1 MIYFY
6 KVIQELDSL
15 ILYSQA
21 LLGVPSCS
29 PSIDVNAHNS
39 VPSVG
44 VGQSN
49 NASAQMNPGS
59 ITPTPNSSEVSMS
72 PILTGIV
79 VESKGQIK
87 VSLELDHDLVPVK
100 RLKLPSNYV

>member
-15 ILYSQA
+15 ILYSHA

-49 NASAQMNPGS
+49 NAFAQITPGS
-59 ITPTPNSSEVSMS
+59 STPAPNSSEVDTS

-79 VESKGQIK
+79 VNSQGQLK

-100 RLKLPSNYV
+100 TLKLPGNYV

>member
-21 LLGVPSCS
+21 LLGVPSSS
-29 PSIDVNAHNS
+29 PSIDVNAPNS

-44 VGQSN
+44 VGQYN
-49 NASAQMNPGS
+49 NASSQT
-59 ITPTPNSSEVSMS
+59 TPESSTAAPNSSEVDMS
-72 PILTGIV
+72 PILTCIV
-79 VESKGQIK
+79 VNSKGQLK

-100 RLKLPSNYV
+100 TLKLPGNYV

>member
-6 KVIQELDSL
+6 KVIQELDLL

-21 LLGVPSCS
+21 LLGVPSSS
-29 PSIDVNAHNS
+29 PAIDVNAPNS

-49 NASAQMNPGS
+49 NASAQM
-59 ITPTPNSSEVSMS
+59 TPRSSTPAPDSSEVDMS
-72 PILTGIV
+72 PILIGIV
-79 VESKGQIK
+79 VKSKGKIK
-87 VSLELDHDLVPVK
+87 VSLELDHDLVSVK

>member
-6 KVIQELDSL
+6 KLIQELDSL

-21 LLGVPSCS
+21 LLGVPSS
-29 PSIDVNAHNS
+29 PSINVNAPNS

-44 VGQSN
+44 VGKSN
-49 NASAQMNPGS
+49 NASAQMTPGS
-59 ITPTPNSSEVSMS
+59 STPAPNSSEVDMS

-79 VESKGQIK
+79 VKSKGQIK
-87 VSLELDHDLVPVK
+87 VSLELDHDLVPLK
-100 RLKLPSNYV
+100 RLKLPGNYI

>member
-21 LLGVPSCS
+21 LLGVPSS
-29 PSIDVNAHNS
+29 PSIDVNAPNS

-49 NASAQMNPGS
+49 NIHTNEPW
-59 ITPTPNSSEVSMS
+59 V
-72 PILTGIV
+72 
-79 VESKGQIK
+79 
-87 VSLELDHDLVPVK
+87 
-100 RLKLPSNYV
+100 

>member
-21 LLGVPSCS
+21 LLGVPSS
-29 PSIDVNAHNS
+29 PSIDVSTPNS
-39 VPSVG
+39 VPSAI

-49 NASAQMNPGS
+49 NASAQMTLGS
-59 ITPTPNSSEVSMS
+59 ITPALNSSKVSMS
-72 PILTGIV
+72 PMPTGIV

-87 VSLELDHDLVPVK
+87 VSLELDHDLVLVK
-100 RLKLPSNYV
+100 TLKLPGNYV

>member
-6 KVIQELDSL
+6 KLIQELDSL

-21 LLGVPSCS
+21 LLGVPSS
-29 PSIDVNAHNS
+29 PSIDVNAPNS
-39 VPSVG
+39 VPSVC

-49 NASAQMNPGS
+49 NASGQMTLGS
-59 ITPTPNSSEVSMS
+59 STPAPNSSEVDMS
-72 PILTGIV
+72 PILIGIV
-79 VESKGQIK
+79 VKSKGQIK

-100 RLKLPSNYV
+100 RLKLPGNYV